1 MMLVLTLCAGVHRL
15 AEGLAVYW
23 GNRASHPLPGDIVVR
38 LLKDNGFNK
47 VKLFEA
53 EPQAMMALGRTG
65 IEVMVGIPNEF
76 LYPLATS
83 VGAAEDWVSQNISV
97 YISKYGVDIRYDRFI
112 DGVQFFSGLFHL
124 FGFNRAGM

>member
-1 MMLVLTLCAGVHRL
+1 M
-15 AEGLAVYW
+15 
-23 GNRASHPLPGDIVVR
+23 VR

-76 LYPLATS
+76 LYPLASS
-83 VGAAEDWVSQNISV
+83 VQAAEDWVSQNISV
-97 YISKYGVDIRYDRFI
+97 YISKYGVDIRYDRIYLLMGCSF
-112 DGVQFFSGLFHL
+112 
-124 FGFNRAGM
+124 